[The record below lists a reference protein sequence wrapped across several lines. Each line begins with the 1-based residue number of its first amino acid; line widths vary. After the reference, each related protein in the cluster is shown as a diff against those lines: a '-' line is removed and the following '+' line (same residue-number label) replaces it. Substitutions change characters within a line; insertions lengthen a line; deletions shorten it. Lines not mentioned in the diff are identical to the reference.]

1 VVIVDDVLATGGTL
15 AATIRLR
22 ERAGWDVV
30 GVAVV
35 LELEALG
42 GRAALAAA
50 TAAPVKA
57 LLAL

>member
-1 VVIVDDVLATGGTL
+1 M
-15 AATIRLR
+15 